1 MSDNLLAPV
10 RLADAMEAIASRQ
23 SLIKFRP
30 DRPSAAAIRALLE
43 AAVRAPNHHT
53 NEPWRFIVLA
63 GAARERLG
71 DAFAV
76 CARSHLTLEPGA
88 TADAVIAAERA
99 KALRSPV
106 VIVVACVRNEH
117 PKAMP
122 IEDVEA
128 TAAAVENL
136 LIAAH
141 AMGLGAAWRT
151 GTPAYDHHV
160 KRHLGLRPDDD
171 IVAFVYVGHPATPPP
186 PLKTRGPIESVTRWD
201 GWDDDATAPVDP
213 IPTRGL

>member
-1 MSDNLLAPV
+1 MSDNLETRV
-10 RLADAMEAIASRQ
+10 SLADALEAIADRQ

-30 DRPSAAAIRALLE
+30 ERPSAAAIRTLLQ
-43 AAVRAPNHHT
+43 AAVRAPNHHL

-63 GAARERLG
+63 GTARERLG
-71 DAFAV
+71 DAFAE
-76 CARSHLTLEPGA
+76 CARAHQTLEPGA

-106 VIVVACVRNEH
+106 IVVAACVRNDH
-117 PKAMP
+117 PKALP
-122 IEDVEA
+122 IEDLEA

-151 GTPAYDHHV
+151 GLPAYDDQV
-160 KRHLGLRPDDD
+160 KRHLGLRPGDD
-171 IVAFVYVGHPATPPP
+171 IVAFVYVGHPVVLRP
-186 PLKTRGPIESVTRWD
+186 PLKARAPIESVTRWA
-201 GWDDDATAPVDP
+201 GWDDEAATPVDP
-213 IPTRGL
+213 VPTRGL

>member
-1 MSDNLLAPV
+1 MSDNLQTAERVVNAL
-10 RLADAMEAIASRQ
+10 EAVAGRQ
-23 SLIKFRP
+23 SLIKFLP
-30 DRPSAAAIRALLE
+30 DRPSAEAIQVLLG
-43 AAVRAPNHHT
+43 AAVRAPNHHR

-63 GAARERLG
+63 GTARERLG
-71 DAFAV
+71 DAYAT
-76 CARSHLTLEPGA
+76 CARAHSKLAPGA
-88 TADAVIAAERA
+88 TLDAVVEAERA

-141 AMGLGAAWRT
+141 AMGLAAAWRT
-151 GTPAYDHHV
+151 GKPAYDADV
-160 KRHLGLRPDDD
+160 KRHLGLRAEDD
-171 IVAFVYVGHPATPPP
+171 IIAFVHVGYPIAERPQLTA
-186 PLKTRGPIESVTRWD
+186 RGPIENVTRWE
-201 GWDDDATAPVDP
+201 GWDE
-213 IPTRGL
+213 